1 MKNKRVKLVNEAG
14 LHARPASMFVKEA
27 NKFKS
32 DVEIAKGDKR
42 FNGKSIM
49 GILSLG
55 VQKGEYISI
64 ETNGEDENLALE
76 ALVELVENGFCE

>member
-1 MKNKRVKLVNEAG
+1 MKSKQVKLINEAG

-27 NKFKS
+27 NRFKS
-32 DVEIAKGDKR
+32 EVEIAKDNKK

-64 ETNGEDENLALE
+64 ETNGADENLALE
-76 ALVELVENGFCE
+76 VLVKLVENGFGE